1 MVSPLITCLVCH
13 LLADYLEAIHKD
25 FGKARKIYQSTCDD
39 YGYAK
44 SCLKYANY
52 AFLGRGNSGMKP
64 SPDEALK
71 YYEKGCQL
79 NDSDSCLNA
88 GLLYVS
94 PKIQGK
100 RDFSKVSIVFTS
112 IKLH

>member
-1 MVSPLITCLVCH
+1 M
-13 LLADYLEAIHKD
+13 LADYLEAIHKD

-64 SPDEALK
+64 NPDEALK

-100 RDFSKVSIVFTS
+100 RDFSKVSILFTS
-112 IKLH
+112 TGISN